1 MRAGA
6 WAGTRPRAGPTT
18 GWASWAGAA
27 GPLRPSK
34 PEGAWKVGHARS
46 VGWLGQAARPSWVEG
61 EGAGSLSFL
70 SYLFIFCPFLFS
82 SRCQIEFLIKPM
94 LHKITH

>member
-6 WAGTRPRAGPTT
+6 WAGTRPRGGGPPGGGGGGGAG
-18 GWASWAGAA
+18 GAPGA
-27 GPLRPSK
+27 SK